1 MATTCVVF
9 SLMTGLPIAAQKLF
23 HRALCDFTPAC
34 PKHYELNQ
42 DWILSA
48 NQWEMILTQQKV
60 KISQTND
67 QTAHPLKPLSTGTI
81 VLIQNSSNNFQ
92 HFKNGTNVVEVLPN
106 RQYHVQIYGS
116 GKITLRNRH
125 HLWQIPSSMPTLIPT
140 RSPNPTNDTTSPNPT
155 NDITL
160 NQTTNHPEVPQN
172 ITSDFQKKL
181 FEHSQY
187 TDTSNSL
194 QMEEEMLS

>member
-1 MATTCVVF
+1 
-9 SLMTGLPIAAQKLF
+9 
-23 HRALCDFTPAC
+23 
-34 PKHYELNQ
+34 
-42 DWILSA
+42 
-48 NQWEMILTQQKV
+48 
-60 KISQTND
+60 
-67 QTAHPLKPLSTGTI
+67 
-81 VLIQNSSNNFQ
+81 
-92 HFKNGTNVVEVLPN
+92 
-106 RQYHVQIYGS
+106 
-116 GKITLRNRH
+116 
-125 HLWQIPSSMPTLIPT
+125 MPTLIPT